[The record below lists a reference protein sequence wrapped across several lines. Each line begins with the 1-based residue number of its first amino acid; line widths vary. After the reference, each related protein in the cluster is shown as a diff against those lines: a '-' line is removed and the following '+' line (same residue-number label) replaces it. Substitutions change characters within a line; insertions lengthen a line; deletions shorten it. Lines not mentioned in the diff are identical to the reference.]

1 VRLLLDTH
9 VLLWWLSD
17 DVSLSPEAREAIADT
32 NSRIAVSAA
41 TAWEIGIKNALGKLV
56 VPDDLEQQL
65 EANDFEPLPI
75 TIADSLAS
83 GRLPRYHDDPFDRML
98 VAQAQARNLTLV
110 TRDLRLAEYGVSMLH
125 A

>member
-41 TAWEIGIKNALGKLV
+41 SAWEIGIKNALGKLV

-75 TIADSLAS
+75 TIADGLAS